1 MTRYPSPA
9 WHTPHRSRA
18 AAPRNAQDYELL
30 AMIAACRYLPSDE
43 VSRLR
48 EFEEDY
54 GDRLLRSTAG
64 EAFTSWFRL
73 QTSEFVEGFRLFADK
88 HLEVRIQIEREKI
101 EAESRAPY
109 PHKEALKELG
119 FITSEEEE
127 N

>member
-30 AMIAACRYLPSDE
+30 ATIAACRYLPPDE
-43 VSRLR
+43 VSRLC

-54 GDRLLRSTAG
+54 GDRLFRSAAG
-64 EAFTSWFRL
+64 QAFTSWFRS
-73 QTSEFVEGFRLFADK
+73 QSSEFIEGFRLNADS
-88 HLEVRIQIEREKI
+88 LMEARIQIEREKI
-101 EAESRAPY
+101 EAESEIADPC
-109 PHKEALKELG
+109 KEALKELG

-127 N
+127 S